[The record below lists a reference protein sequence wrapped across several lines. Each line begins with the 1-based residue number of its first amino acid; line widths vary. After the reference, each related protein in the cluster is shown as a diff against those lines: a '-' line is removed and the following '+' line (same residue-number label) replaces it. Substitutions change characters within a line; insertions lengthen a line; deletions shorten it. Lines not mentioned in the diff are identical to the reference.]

1 MKNRPPTLEHPGP
14 AAGFTLVELLV
25 VVGIILVMAAIAL
38 PNIGQYIRNYKIKSA
53 SQELAG
59 EIETAR
65 HKAIAKNVNLGVVF
79 AVVSS
84 TQYRYAIED
93 DQSPQAGGNHP
104 WTTVAQE
111 GGAGGSWPNLLTD
124 PLQGGPL
131 RTLPVSIQFDPNPTN
146 CTWPIAGPA
155 ANAWG
160 VRFTRLGAECDFA
173 SASPSCAPG
182 PPNPP
187 AYTNYVGIA
196 GGSATLCLW
205 ETATGLRKTVIISPG
220 GRVQAQP

>member
-1 MKNRPPTLEHPGP
+1 MKNRPLTLERRGQ

-25 VVGIILVMAAIAL
+25 VVGIILVMSAIAL
-38 PNIGQYIRNYKIKSA
+38 PNIGQYVRNFKIKGA
-53 SQELAG
+53 SQELAS
-59 EIETAR
+59 ELETAR

-93 DQSPQAGGNHP
+93 DQNPQAGGNHG
-104 WTTVAQE
+104 WYTVGTE
-111 GGAGGSWPNLLTD
+111 GGAGGSWPNVLTD
-124 PLQGGPL
+124 PLQSGPV
-131 RTLPVSIQFDPNPTN
+131 RTLPASIQFDPNPTN
-146 CTWPIAGPA
+146 CKWPA
-155 ANAWG
+155 AGAAAGAWG
-160 VRFTRLGAECDFA
+160 VRFTRLGAMCDFGSG
-173 SASPSCAPG
+173 SANCAPG

-196 GGSATLCLW
+196 GSTATLCLW
-205 ETATGLRKTVIISPG
+205 ETATGLRKAVVVTPG

>member
-1 MKNRPPTLEHPGP
+1 MKNRPLTLERRGQ

-25 VVGIILVMAAIAL
+25 VVGIIVVMSAIAL
-38 PNIGQYIRNYKIKSA
+38 PNIGQYVRNFKIKGA
-53 SQELAG
+53 SQQLAS

-84 TQYRYAIED
+84 TQYRYAVED
-93 DQSPQAGGNHP
+93 DQNPQAGGGHP
-104 WTTVAQE
+104 WTVYGQE
-111 GGAGGSWPNLLTD
+111 GGAGGSWPNLLAD
-124 PLQGGPL
+124 PAQGGPL
-131 RTLPVSIQFDPNPTN
+131 RTLPASIQFDPNPTN
-146 CTWPIAGPA
+146 CSWPTPGPA
-155 ANAWG
+155 ASAWG
-160 VRFTRLGAECDFA
+160 VRFTRLGAACDFTGGCL
-173 SASPSCAPG
+173 PI

-205 ETATGLRKTVIISPG
+205 ETATGLRKAVTVSPG

>member
-1 MKNRPPTLEHPGP
+1 MKNRPLTLERRGQ
-14 AAGFTLVELLV
+14 AAGYSLVELLV
-25 VVGIILVMAAIAL
+25 VLGIILVLSAIAL
-38 PNIGQYIRNYKIKSA
+38 PNIGQYIRNYRIRSA
-53 SQELAG
+53 TQEIAG

-84 TQYRYAIED
+84 TQYLYAVED
-93 DQSPQAGGNHP
+93 DQNPQAGGNHP
-104 WTTVAQE
+104 WAMVAQE
-111 GGAGGSWPNLLTD
+111 GAGSWPNLLAD

-131 RTLPVSIQFDPNPTN
+131 RNLPVSIQFDPNPTN
-146 CTWPIAGPA
+146 CTWPAAGPA
-155 ANAWG
+155 AGAWG
-160 VRFTRLGAECDFA
+160 VRFTRLGAMCDFG
-173 SASPSCAPG
+173 SATPSCPPP

-196 GGSATLCLW
+196 GSSAKLCLW
-205 ETATGLRKTVIISPG
+205 ETTTNLRRAVTVSPG

>member
-1 MKNRPPTLEHPGP
+1 MKNRPLTLDRRGQAE
-14 AAGFTLVELLV
+14 GFTLVELLV
-25 VVGIILVMAAIAL
+25 VVGIILVMSAIAL
-38 PNIGQYIRNYKIKSA
+38 PNIGQYVRNFKIKGA
-53 SQELAG
+53 SQELAS

-93 DQSPQAGGNHP
+93 DQNPQAGGNHG
-104 WTTVAQE
+104 WYTVGQE
-111 GGAGGSWPNLLTD
+111 GGGGGSWPNLLAD

-131 RTLPVSIQFDPNPTN
+131 RTLPASIQFDPNPTN
-146 CTWPIAGPA
+146 CKWPAAGPA
-155 ANAWG
+155 ASAWG
-160 VRFTRLGAECDFA
+160 LRFTRLGAACDFTA
-173 SASPSCAPG
+173 APCAPG

-187 AYTNYVGIA
+187 AYTNYLGIGA
-196 GGSATLCLW
+196 GGTTLCLW
-205 ETATGLRKTVIISPG
+205 ETATGLRKAVTVTPG